1 MDVLKDITD
10 GLRRGDD
17 AETEEDRTP
26 EENRN
31 PEEDRGEDERD
42 ETPETEGAEER
53 KSTTD
58 RAGATADRT
67 DGALAGDSSAPA
79 GFDREEVH
87 VCSFCEA
94 EFDAGRDACPECDA
108 KIVIRGA
115 R

>member
-1 MDVLKDITD
+1 METWPTEPGVMDVLKDITD

-17 AETEEDRTP
+17 AETEENP

-31 PEEDRGEDERD
+31 PEKDHDEAGPDER
-42 ETPETEGAEER
+42 E
-53 KSTTD
+53 STTD

-67 DGALAGDSSAPA
+67 DGALAGDDSTPT